1 MRQVGQLPELYE
13 DARSEKKYIYV
24 YIYIYMSYIFN
35 FDIVAMVHECAE
47 KGGIFPRTLL
57 FTPFN
62 CEV

>member
-13 DARSEKKYIYV
+13 DARSEKKKYM
-24 YIYIYMSYIFN
+24 YIYMSYMFN